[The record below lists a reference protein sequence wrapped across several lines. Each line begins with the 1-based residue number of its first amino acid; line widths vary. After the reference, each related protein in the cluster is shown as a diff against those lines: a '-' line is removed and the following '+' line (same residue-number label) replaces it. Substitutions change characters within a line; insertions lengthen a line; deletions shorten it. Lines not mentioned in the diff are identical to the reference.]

1 MSERAKAVS
10 ALRAERDRT
19 NAAISKAL
27 ARNEVNGQ
35 RHSTTKENEDEPP
48 APGWV
53 RRKVE
58 KRSHRHRGVN
68 AAPLNE
74 SNDVMEPVEI
84 NESVIAA
91 TEAPG
96 KAEPLSLQDI
106 PQNEKVIT
114 VETCEG
120 VPSQDTSN
128 AGTSRMEE
136 IQDEKTHLGEVP
148 VAQKEAHIEHE
159 EDNNADLE
167 DRKEV
172 KTDMAETHVTE
183 AVETCP
189 EPAEVIEATTTPVDA
204 SSGQS
209 ANASEEENAVK
220 KQEVVRESRKSLELN
235 EREMVEERDPA
246 ADPVAAVPVVQ
257 SMSDPIPPTSDE
269 SGGSDNNHADIG
281 PSTEVASG
289 TESDEVP
296 STGVE
301 QNNVDTYDSALEVSV
316 LNVTVGMTTTIQT
329 AETKRQQDS
338 ASEGSD
344 EADIVGGGAAAAVA
358 PLEEE
363 NSSDKGSE
371 TLSEK
376 ELEKPEA
383 EVNEEDAAEVDIAAS
398 ALESEEGDI
407 VEAEAEDSVS
417 PLSPLSPG
425 STSGGMA
432 LDSQPTTAETAQ
444 AADVAVN
451 PSSISTPSQSN
462 GAADSTGVGS
472 ASRGGTPSGSS
483 YSDEDSCDTLAMEA
497 ELQRLKS
504 ASEQA
509 RNKLMTSP

>member
-1 MSERAKAVS
+1 
-10 ALRAERDRT
+10 
-19 NAAISKAL
+19 
-27 ARNEVNGQ
+27 
-35 RHSTTKENEDEPP
+35 
-48 APGWV
+48 
-53 RRKVE
+53 
-58 KRSHRHRGVN
+58 
-68 AAPLNE
+68 
-74 SNDVMEPVEI
+74 
-84 NESVIAA
+84 
-91 TEAPG
+91 
-96 KAEPLSLQDI
+96 
-106 PQNEKVIT
+106 
-114 VETCEG
+114 
-120 VPSQDTSN
+120 
-128 AGTSRMEE
+128 
-136 IQDEKTHLGEVP
+136 
-148 VAQKEAHIEHE
+148 
-159 EDNNADLE
+159 
-167 DRKEV
+167 
-172 KTDMAETHVTE
+172 
-183 AVETCP
+183 
-189 EPAEVIEATTTPVDA
+189 
-204 SSGQS
+204 
-209 ANASEEENAVK
+209 
-220 KQEVVRESRKSLELN
+220 
-235 EREMVEERDPA
+235 
-246 ADPVAAVPVVQ
+246 
-257 SMSDPIPPTSDE
+257 MSDPIPPTSDE